1 MPGGFVTLVGMDL
14 LGLVGT
20 HCHILNHVNYSRKEV
35 QPCCWQSLSG
45 YFVVQHY
52 CSCTTPTVRAS
63 KELGHSEYVRKYRY
77 IPTIF
82 VEVSV
87 SLPGRWVILIHS
99 HSRTLLPQIPI
110 LVTRGSFLA
119 LVCTYVYVPYSV
131 VLCSN
136 TGYIRADRSCG
147 EHTYVY
153 RTIPFKFKFKC
164 VRTYRILRSNSNTVV

>member
-1 MPGGFVTLVGMDL
+1 MNSSGFGNNPFDTCGNSISRHFQAPVLYCGRVIARLRTLSHTEYQVVSVVRMPGGFVTLVGMDL

-99 HSRTLLPQIPI
+99 HIRTFRRFLILLHVDTFYYTWK
-110 LVTRGSFLA
+110 LLGT
-119 LVCTYVYVPYSV
+119 
-131 VLCSN
+131 
-136 TGYIRADRSCG
+136 
-147 EHTYVY
+147 
-153 RTIPFKFKFKC
+153 
-164 VRTYRILRSNSNTVV
+164 